1 MQLTH
6 HAAQRLQQR
15 AIPRPALDVLR
26 RYGCTVYSNGAR
38 IRYFD
43 KRSWQQVMR
52 CIGTQIED
60 PERLVNLYYVESKE
74 GVVVTAGHRTRRIKR
89 DFKPGLRQ
97 ARSQASRSRT
107 QQP

>member
-15 AIPRPALDVLR
+15 AIPRLALDVLR
-26 RYGCTVYSNGAR
+26 RYGCIVYSNGSR
-38 IRYFD
+38 IRYVD
-43 KRSWQQVMR
+43 KRSWEQVMR

-60 PERLVNLYYVESKE
+60 PERLANLYYVESKE

-97 ARSQASRSRT
+97 ACSQASRSRT

>member
-15 AIPRPALDVLR
+15 AIPRLALDVLR
-26 RYGCTVYSNGAR
+26 RYGCIVYSNGSR

-43 KRSWQQVMR
+43 KRSWEQVMR

-60 PERLVNLYYVESKE
+60 PERLANLYYVESKE

-97 ARSQASRSRT
+97 ARSQASRTRK